1 MTMFYPVHRD
11 MFATMYTDTLYK
23 VSLVSDDANSSL
35 SQSSQG
41 GNTKPPLSSKSFA
54 SWGTSLLRGKK
65 ESSLNTL
72 MSSTGPQKVVSDV
85 EMRRT
90 SVSDDIDSA
99 DTHVVVDTTVNGGVN
114 DGGTGEN
121 DNHTGSG
128 ENEVPNETE
137 KSNASILKSRRFNE
151 IALLV
156 STPGFTFR
164 ALFENSIQYCIIFA
178 GEPLYLLDSTHGIC
192 PPQLKVTQHGLTVR
206 NTTNKK
212 WSTVRSTTRLTSGV
226 HQWEV
231 YIDRC
236 ISKNIFIGV
245 VGPEARTDNYVGCD
259 KNGWAFLA
267 NRAVWFN
274 KGKLKSYGELFR
286 TGDVVQ
292 VTLDLEVGGSLSFS
306 INGKDLGVAVEDLT
320 GPLYPAFSLYNE
332 DDQISLC
339 PPRQPLFYCAD
350 DDSSKN
356 SKIEAALAKM
366 AYDVDDFTE
375 GRRGHCGTANAER
388 ALQRLTHFIFSI
400 LLH

>member
-1 MTMFYPVHRD
+1 M
-11 MFATMYTDTLYK
+11 
-23 VSLVSDDANSSL
+23 
-35 SQSSQG
+35 
-41 GNTKPPLSSKSFA
+41 
-54 SWGTSLLRGKK
+54 
-65 ESSLNTL
+65 
-72 MSSTGPQKVVSDV
+72 
-85 EMRRT
+85 
-90 SVSDDIDSA
+90 
-99 DTHVVVDTTVNGGVN
+99 
-114 DGGTGEN
+114 
-121 DNHTGSG
+121 
-128 ENEVPNETE
+128 
-137 KSNASILKSRRFNE
+137 
-151 IALLV
+151 
-156 STPGFTFR
+156 
-164 ALFENSIQYCIIFA
+164 
-178 GEPLYLLDSTHGIC
+178 
-192 PPQLKVTQHGLTVR
+192 
-206 NTTNKK
+206 
-212 WSTVRSTTRLTSGV
+212 RSTTRLTSGV

-388 ALQRLTHFIFSI
+388 ALQRLTHFIFYSFTLI
-400 LLH
+400 VLYNFFDFQA